1 MSKIKPFNDTTCFKA
16 HQSSKKTCKNKTC
29 RYWHNLDNKNNNCVI
44 NLVNSKDTHTL
55 QEVGD
60 LFNITRMRICQI
72 EKSIIEKL
80 RKKINLTF

>member
-1 MSKIKPFNDTTCFKA
+1 MDKIKSFDNITCFKA
-16 HQSSKKTCKNKTC
+16 HQNKNKICNNKSC
-29 RYWHNLDNKNNNCVI
+29 RYWHDLDDKNSNCVI

-60 LFNITRMRICQI
+60 LFNITRMRVCQI

-80 RKKINLTF
+80 RKKIDLTF